1 MKARASPIYLRIL
14 TVTTYSKKGAIT
26 WKHLKKICIDENMK
40 MPNINGIKRVQS
52 FNSDV
57 SVNFLLDDESRDFL
71 KENLPLT
78 GVVIYEPT
86 LKKLAEN
93 IIILN
98 RQKHRMSDESR
109 ISLMNKEI
117 YQGYR
122 ETSFYTSIIE
132 A

>member
-1 MKARASPIYLRIL
+1 MKTFKDIFLSE
-14 TVTTYSKKGAIT
+14 GM
-26 WKHLKKICIDENMK
+26 E

-52 FNSDV
+52 LNSDE
-57 SVNFLLDDESRDFL
+57 SVNFILDDESRDFL
-71 KENLPLT
+71 KKNLPIAS
-78 GVVIYEPT
+78 VIYEPT

-122 ETSFYTSIIE
+122 EASFYTSIIE

>member
-1 MKARASPIYLRIL
+1 MELSEYRA
-14 TVTTYSKKGAIT
+14 
-26 WKHLKKICIDENMK
+26 
-40 MPNINGIKRVQS
+40 
-52 FNSDV
+52 FNSDK
-57 SVNFLLDDESRDFL
+57 SVNFTLDDESRDFL
-71 KENLPLT
+71 KENLPIE
-78 GVVIYEPT
+78 GVIYEPT

-98 RQKHRMSDESR
+98 RQKHRISDEFR

>member
-1 MKARASPIYLRIL
+1 MKTFKDIFLSE
-14 TVTTYSKKGAIT
+14 GM
-26 WKHLKKICIDENMK
+26 E
-40 MPNINGIKRVQS
+40 MPNINGIKRVQG
-52 FNSDV
+52 FNSDN
-57 SVNFLLDDESRDFL
+57 SVPFILDNDSREFL
-71 KENLPLT
+71 KKNLPIER
-78 GVVIYEPT
+78 VIYEPT
-86 LKKLAEN
+86 MKKLAEN

-98 RQKHRMSDESR
+98 RQKHRISDESR

>member
-1 MKARASPIYLRIL
+1 MKTFKDIFLSE
-14 TVTTYSKKGAIT
+14 G
-26 WKHLKKICIDENMK
+26 MK

-122 ETSFYTSIIE
+122 EASFYTSIIE

>member
-1 MKARASPIYLRIL
+1 FLSEGM
-14 TVTTYSKKGAIT
+14 
-26 WKHLKKICIDENMK
+26 E
-40 MPNINGIKRVQS
+40 MPNINGIKRVQG
-52 FNSDV
+52 FNSDN
-57 SVNFLLDDESRDFL
+57 SVPFILDNDSREFL
-71 KENLPLT
+71 KKNLPIE
-78 GVVIYEPT
+78 GVIYEPT
-86 LKKLAEN
+86 MKKLAEN

-98 RQKHRMSDESR
+98 RQKHRISDESR

>member
-1 MKARASPIYLRIL
+1 MK
-14 TVTTYSKKGAIT
+14 TF
-26 WKHLKKICIDENMK
+26 KKICIDENLE
-40 MPNINGIKRVQS
+40 MPNINGIKRVQG
-52 FNSDV
+52 FNSDN
-57 SVNFLLDDESRDFL
+57 SVPFILDNDSREFL
-71 KENLPLT
+71 KKNLPLT
-78 GVVIYEPT
+78 GVIYEPT

-98 RQKHRMSDESR
+98 RQKHRISDESR

>member
-1 MKARASPIYLRIL
+1 MKTFKDIFLSE
-14 TVTTYSKKGAIT
+14 GM
-26 WKHLKKICIDENMK
+26 E

-52 FNSDV
+52 FNSDE
-57 SVNFLLDDESRDFL
+57 SVNFILDDESRDFL
-71 KENLPLT
+71 KKNLPIAS
-78 GVVIYEPT
+78 VIYEPT

-122 ETSFYTSIIE
+122 EASFYTSIIE

>member
-1 MKARASPIYLRIL
+1 MKKFKEIFLNE
-14 TVTTYSKKGAIT
+14 G
-26 WKHLKKICIDENMK
+26 MK
-40 MPNINGIKRVQS
+40 MPNNNGIKRVQS

-71 KENLPLT
+71 KKNLSIAS
-78 GVVIYEPT
+78 VIYEPT

-122 ETSFYTSIIE
+122 EASFYTSIIE

>member
-1 MKARASPIYLRIL
+1 MKTFKDIFLSE
-14 TVTTYSKKGAIT
+14 GM
-26 WKHLKKICIDENMK
+26 E
-40 MPNINGIKRVQS
+40 MPNINGIKRVQG
-52 FNSDV
+52 FNSDNSV
-57 SVNFLLDDESRDFL
+57 SFILDNDSREFL
-71 KENLPLT
+71 KKNLPIE
-78 GVVIYEPT
+78 GVIYEPT
-86 LKKLAEN
+86 MKKLAEN

-98 RQKHRMSDESR
+98 RQKHRISDESR

>member
-1 MKARASPIYLRIL
+1 MKTFKDIFLSE
-14 TVTTYSKKGAIT
+14 GM
-26 WKHLKKICIDENMK
+26 E
-40 MPNINGIKRVQS
+40 MPNINGIKRVQG
-52 FNSDV
+52 FNSDN
-57 SVNFLLDDESRDFL
+57 SVPFILDNDSREFL
-71 KENLPLT
+71 KKNLPIE
-78 GVVIYEPT
+78 GVIYEPT

-98 RQKHRMSDESR
+98 RQKHRMSDKSR

-122 ETSFYTSIIE
+122 ETSFYTSVNE